1 MIQRSF
7 RVSAA
12 ALLAAV
18 FWVTTAVAE
27 MGPCQPARFDFLCGS
42 GDGAARAIAKTGSP
56 SERLAFAWRLTDRPP
71 TSPPEQNDPNLE
83 NLVVRIEDGT
93 ILAKSHGAYW
103 DLGTKIAKAYL
114 MTAWSPDSR
123 LLVKV
128 EQRSDSLSAEL
139 FAFGENDAAVGP
151 LDLRKVIESAV
162 LTKIHGTEQMDASVL
177 VFAAHPAMTID
188 DHGLLHAVV
197 AIHVRNTTLG
207 RYDLAVQ
214 VTHEANSID
223 AKVVSVMPRDGV
235 SISIIVH

>member
-1 MIQRSF
+1 MIQGSVL
-7 RVSAA
+7 VSAV
-12 ALLAAV
+12 ALLATGFCA
-18 FWVTTAVAE
+18 TAAVAE
-27 MGPCQPARFDFLCGS
+27 MGPCQPATFDFLCGS

-83 NLVVRIEDGT
+83 NLVVRVEDGS
-93 ILAKSHGAYW
+93 ILARSHGAYW

-128 EQRSDSLSAEL
+128 EQRDDSVSAEL
-139 FAFGENDAAVGP
+139 FAFGENDAASGP
-151 LDLRKVIESAV
+151 FELDKVIESAV
-162 LTKIHGTEQMDASVL
+162 LAKMEDAKQMAVPVL

-188 DHGLLHAVV
+188 DRGLLRAIV
-197 AIHVRNTTLG
+197 AIQAQNNTQG
-207 RYDLAVQ
+207 RYEVAVQ
-214 VTHEANSID
+214 VTQVADSIG
-223 AKVVSVMPRDGV
+223 AEVASVTPYGGT